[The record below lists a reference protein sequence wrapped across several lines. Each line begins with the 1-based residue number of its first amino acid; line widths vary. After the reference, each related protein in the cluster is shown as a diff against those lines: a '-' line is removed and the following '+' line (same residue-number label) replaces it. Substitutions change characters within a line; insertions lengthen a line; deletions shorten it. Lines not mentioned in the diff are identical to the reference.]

1 MGLPVRIVL
10 YAGDTRSGDAA
21 ARAAFDRVAALDQM
35 MSDYRPDSELRRLEG
50 RPGEWV
56 PVSTD
61 LFNVLERA
69 VDMARATDGAFDPTI
84 GPLVALWREA
94 RKTGRLPDAATLAAA
109 KARVGWRRIELESRS
124 VVTSNG
130 DARPLA
136 GRDAGPTGGASP
148 PKLQE
153 LEERQGASPP
163 KLQEIEERRWVRLQ
177 PLTQL
182 DLGGIAK
189 GYILQEALRT
199 LRAHRVESALVEAG
213 GDIVVGAPPPGRSG
227 WRIEVPGA
235 GESFRERA
243 AHLSNAALATS
254 GPAAQFV
261 EIAGVRYSHVI
272 DPVTGLGLT
281 RDLTAHVIADDA
293 ATADALATALTV
305 IGPGRAAQIGAQFAG
320 AIVSVR

>member
-10 YAGDTRSGDAA
+10 YAGDARSGDMA
-21 ARAAFDRVAALDQM
+21 ARAAFDRIAALDQM

-50 RPGEWV
+50 HPGAWV

-69 VDMARATDGAFDPTI
+69 VAMARATDGAFDPTI

-109 KARVGWRRIELESRS
+109 RARVGWHRIELDSRS
-124 VVTSNG
+124 VVTPNG
-130 DARPLA
+130 DERTLA
-136 GRDAGPTGGASP
+136 GRDAGPTGVSLRADP
-148 PKLQE
+148 PKL
-153 LEERQGASPP
+153 GA
-163 KLQEIEERRWVRLQ
+163 RRRIRLQ
-177 PLTQL
+177 PATQL

-199 LRAHRVESALVEAG
+199 LRAHRVEQALVEAG

-227 WRIEVPGA
+227 WRIEVRTA
-235 GESFRERA
+235 DESFRQRA
-243 AHLSNAALATS
+243 AQLSNAALATS

-305 IGPGRAAQIGAQFAG
+305 IGPERAAQIDARFAG